1 MPVLYME
8 RSALEGLTEA
18 DIKKIIEENEG
29 GTKYQRLKRYYE
41 GDHAILHYVKKDKV
55 APNNKLV
62 HDMPKYVTNTAVG
75 YFIGKP
81 VTYSSQDD
89 AFLQALQDIFDY
101 NDEQDENAELAKG
114 CSISGSCFEMLYM
127 DEDAMIRFVKVD
139 PAGAEHFS
147 HEKPYQPQ
155 GAAAF
160 FRIHGHD
167 GFSRGQR
174 NPAHQPFG

>member
-8 RSALEGLTEA
+8 RSALEGLTER

-41 GDHAILHYVKKDKV
+41 GDHAILHYVKKDKE

-81 VTYSSQDD
+81 VAYSSQDD

-114 CSISGSCFEMLYM
+114 CPCCNY
-127 DEDAMIRFVKVD
+127 
-139 PAGAEHFS
+139 
-147 HEKPYQPQ
+147 
-155 GAAAF
+155 
-160 FRIHGHD
+160 HGRKRTL
-167 GFSRGQR
+167 GKGPRT
-174 NPAHQPFG
+174 